1 MNSLEL
7 TRHLHN
13 HGFLRKEAAVRVL
26 RRRNAMIKSAMIDL
40 TNEYFGFEK
49 KAVSIFGIGKGG
61 GGASRA
67 AEAAEKAALKKPT
80 IAMGRS
86 LRNIAPLLG
95 LAGLVTLGST
105 AAKVGLGALG
115 DLKTKGELEDSY
127 AGIFKEFPD
136 LKENKGQA
144 SKYFAMM
151 SKYAPSLASNPII
164 AGTWIKQMMNMNV
177 VDPKNIHALISAQSD
192 WEDVR
197 SMKSPLISFS
207 RDFPQTRDLFS
218 QAIAAS
224 SLGSE

>member
-7 TRHLHN
+7 TRYLHN
-13 HGFLRKEAAVRVL
+13 QGFLRKEAAIRIL
-26 RRRNAMIKSAMIDL
+26 GKRDELIKQATIDL
-40 TNEYFGFEK
+40 TEQYFGFGK
-49 KAVSIFGIGKGG
+49 YASSLPWSKAT
-61 GGASRA
+61 
-67 AEAAEKAALKKPT
+67 KKP
-80 IAMGRS
+80 IPDVPKGVMMSKS
-86 LRNIAPLLG
+86 LKNLLPLLG

-115 DLKTKGELEDSY
+115 DLKTRGELDKSY

-136 LKENKGQA
+136 LKENRGQA

-151 SKYAPSLASNPII
+151 SKYAPSLASNPLI

-197 SMKSPLISFS
+197 SMKSPLLSFA
-207 RDFPQTRDLFS
+207 RDFPQTKEIF
-218 QAIAAS
+218 QKAVTMGAGA
-224 SLGSE
+224 EEV